1 MAYFMMRQNSY
12 IVLKEAELNVMMTK
26 ACGATNC
33 TVIEVGGVTS
43 GMMVRGAT
51 KIIQGII

>member
-1 MAYFMMRQNSY
+1 MLR
-12 IVLKEAELNVMMTK
+12 EAELNVMMTK

-33 TVIEVGGVTS
+33 TVMEVGGVTS

-51 KIIQGII
+51 KNNSRSYIR